1 MRHKRLKLSALL
13 LLGLGLTGLQAQT
26 SVNATGTNASGSGGT
41 VSYSVGQVVYTT
53 NTGTNGSVAQGVQ
66 QTFEISVVTGLEQ
79 AKGINLSVSAY
90 PNPTT
95 DYLTL
100 SIGEFDISNLSYQLY
115 DMNGKL
121 LQNEKITGNQTSIA
135 MGNLVPANYFVKV
148 IQGNKEVKTF
158 KIIKN
163 SAAQNNEKLIYNF
176 CSRIFNG
183 KCVCS
188 ITGKNELSSTNQR
201 CQ

>member
-1 MRHKRLKLSALL
+1 MRHKRLKLSAVL

-26 SVNATGTNASGSGGT
+26 SVNATGSNASGSGGS

-53 NTGTNGSVAQGVQ
+53 NTGASGSVAQCVQ
-66 QTFEISVVTGLEQ
+66 QPFEISIVTGIEE

-100 SIGEFDISNLSYQLY
+100 SISEFEISNLTYQLY
-115 DMNGKL
+115 DISGKL
-121 LQNEKITGNQTSIA
+121 LQSEKITGNQTNIVMS
-135 MGNLVPANYFVKV
+135 NLVPANYFVKV
-148 IQGNKEVKTF
+148 IAGNQLIKEF

-163 SAAQNNEKLIYNF
+163 
-176 CSRIFNG
+176 
-183 KCVCS
+183 
-188 ITGKNELSSTNQR
+188 
-201 CQ
+201 